1 MHSASSW
8 EGKNQLSRIFQK
20 KKLKLNIGNK
30 HLQRSPAGTE
40 KTGLTNKSVQFQ
52 SLSLS
57 SYAMLSLWP
66 LPSRCPPPS
75 RYFMWPNP
83 WRKKNQTDCQ
93 IPCRHNKKLI
103 DCNSYFPAYSCGF
116 RGSHLSRG
124 DSDPL
129 VWRGA
134 RGCVVQ
140 LSGARQQSLISCLG
154 AHVPC
159 VPHVWLSIKH
169 HWDSIPDTT
178 PPSQTTPAASQ
189 YLTLWHMGCVRQT
202 VLFNR
207 EYRAIYSMWLFS
219 FYFPHL
225 WK

>member
-1 MHSASSW
+1 MPQV
-8 EGKNQLSRIFQK
+8 GKVKINYPVFSKRRNWNSTLVINISKGPQLVQK
-20 KKLKLNIGNK
+20 KQDSQTNQSSSKACP
-30 HLQRSPAGTE
+30 SPA
-40 KTGLTNKSVQFQ
+40 N
-52 SLSLS
+52 
-57 SYAMLSLWP
+57 
-66 LPSRCPPPS
+66 
-75 RYFMWPNP
+75 
-83 WRKKNQTDCQ
+83 CQ

-103 DCNSYFPAYSCGF
+103 DRNSYFPAYSCGF

-169 HWDSIPDTT
+169 HWDSISDTT
-178 PPSQTTPAASQ
+178 PPSQTTRAASQ